1 MKFPKGTSTA
11 NSTGPKTLRLCALER
26 SGREII
32 NMDLNHLSS
41 QIIKASINVHTVL
54 GPGLLESV
62 YQKCMAIELD
72 FLGLKCEAE
81 VQLPVNYRD
90 KVITDDGFRID
101 ILVEDTIVVELKS
114 VELVKAVHKKQ
125 LLTYLR
131 LSDKPLGLLINFN
144 ESLLKDGIT
153 RIVNQKR

>member
-1 MKFPKGTSTA
+1 M
-11 NSTGPKTLRLCALER
+11 
-26 SGREII
+26 
-32 NMDLNHLSS
+32 
-41 QIIKASINVHTVL
+41 NVHTGL

-62 YQKCMAIELD
+62 YQKCMAIELES
-72 FLGLKCEAE
+72 LGINFETE
-81 VQLPVNYRD
+81 VQLPVNYRGR
-90 KVITDDGFRID
+90 VITDDGFRID
-101 ILVEDTIVVELKS
+101 ILIDDTIVVELKS

-153 RIVNQKR
+153 RIVNQKRTMPLGEPQRAPRKIRFK